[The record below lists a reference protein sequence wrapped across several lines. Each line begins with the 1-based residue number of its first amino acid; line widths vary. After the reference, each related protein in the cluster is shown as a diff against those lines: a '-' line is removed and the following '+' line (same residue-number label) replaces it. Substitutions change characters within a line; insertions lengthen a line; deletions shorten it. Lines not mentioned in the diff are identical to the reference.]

1 MKNILAEHVSLSH
14 LLMSYVTAA
23 SNPVE
28 TSSQHATGLCPTIIS
43 PTVTRR
49 RCPPDT
55 PLLLASPTYVSL
67 HTAKSRPS
75 MVRFSERTCVVVA
88 VVSRSSFDGA
98 AVFPRRQFAANSNVS
113 FTVKKGA

>member
-1 MKNILAEHVSLSH
+1 
-14 LLMSYVTAA
+14 
-23 SNPVE
+23 
-28 TSSQHATGLCPTIIS
+28 
-43 PTVTRR
+43 
-49 RCPPDT
+49 
-55 PLLLASPTYVSL
+55 
-67 HTAKSRPS
+67 